1 MYRFDG
7 QGAENE
13 IRLLTSF
20 LLLSPCSH
28 TRAIAMANNQILSLQ
43 NSKFEIQIQIAFSV
57 GRQ

>member
-28 TRAIAMANNQILSLQ
+28 VRAIAMANNRIC
-43 NSKFEIQIQIAFSV
+43 NSKFEIRIPITFRV